1 MKRKYKKAFSLIE
14 IVIVMA
20 IIAILMSLAVPSI
33 SKYTYR
39 ANKTKILAANSA
51 LNAIYVDYIF
61 DLENVSIS
69 TIIEKEGLENLKKEL
84 KINLNSDGTFTV
96 SNISGYFFIEDNMV
110 KVKINGENNE
120 EK

>member
-1 MKRKYKKAFSLIE
+1 MIKKYKKAFSLIE

-33 SKYTYR
+33 SKYTYK
-39 ANKTKILAANSA
+39 ANKTKILAATSA

-61 DLENVSIS
+61 DKDEVSINS
-69 TIIEKEGLENLKKEL
+69 IIEKEGLENLKKEL
-84 KINLNSDGTFTV
+84 KINLNSDGTFTI
-96 SNISGYFFIEDNMV
+96 SNISGYFFIENNTV
-110 KVKINGENNE
+110 KVKINGDKD